1 MASPC
6 NPQYFQNQ
14 SLSLWL
20 LALVFTLTW
29 CFSVSES
36 HAQIQLTGEVG
47 GNVTIH
53 CPYDKHRTIQ
63 FFYFQKGDIFVNGYY
78 DSRNIRETGIWN
90 NTRVDHGKATVHM
103 TNLNISHIG
112 TYKCHIMYKNSAS
125 PSDTDIHLSLTAK
138 YSKPEV
144 TTSCFDGFGCHIT
157 CSSHGGYPYTKV
169 TWSEPMNE
177 LMKDEISSAN
187 PDPHTMTFNS
197 SSSAYFNC
205 SNGELNFSCSVG
217 QVTSDMLAI
226 CTPKDPPEFN
236 HYNHYAI
243 AIAISAVVVFS
254 IMVASLV
261 WWQYKKGKTGV
272 ASVDVRQEWKA
283 DGYDEEAAKL
293 SEQNEG
299 EQAS

>member
-125 PSDTDIHLSLTAK
+125 PSDTDIHLSLT
-138 YSKPEV
+138 
-144 TTSCFDGFGCHIT
+144 G
-157 CSSHGGYPYTKV
+157 
-169 TWSEPMNE
+169 
-177 LMKDEISSAN
+177 
-187 PDPHTMTFNS
+187 
-197 SSSAYFNC
+197 
-205 SNGELNFSCSVG
+205 
-217 QVTSDMLAI
+217 
-226 CTPKDPPEFN
+226 TPKDPPEFN